1 MKEHEQFDSI
11 EVALEELR
19 QGKMVIVT
27 DDAARENEGDLVMAA
42 GKVTPQA
49 INFMAKYGRGLICV
63 PLLRERC
70 EQLGLTSMAA
80 QNNEPFKT
88 AFVSSVDARYGIT
101 TGISAFDRAE
111 TIQILA
117 DPEKGASEL
126 VTPGHIF
133 PLRYR
138 EGGVLNRA
146 GHTEASVDLARLA
159 GLYPAGVICEIMND
173 DGSMAR
179 LPDLMEF
186 KKKHQLKL
194 VSIAQLIEYRRRRE
208 SLIERVVTTQIPT
221 PYGMFQL
228 HAYESKIDD
237 LIHLAFVR
245 GEIGDG
251 KSVLSRVHSECLTGD
266 VFGSERCDCG
276 KQLDA
281 ALKKISEEGRGVLL
295 YLRQEGRGIG
305 LVNKLKAYA
314 LQDQGLDTVEANKKL
329 GFEVDLREY
338 GIGAQILADLGVQE
352 LKLMTNNPKKLVGLD
367 GFGMKVVERVPL
379 KIEANDHNVAYLK
392 AKMEKLGHLL

>member
-1 MKEHEQFDSI
+1 MTEHEQFDSI
-11 EVALEELR
+11 EAALEDLR

-42 GKVTPQA
+42 EKVTPEA

-63 PLLRERC
+63 PVLPERC
-70 EQLGLTSMAA
+70 QQLGLSSMSA
-80 QNNEPFKT
+80 QNNEPFRT
-88 AFVSSVDARYGIT
+88 AFVSSVDARAGIT

-111 TIQILA
+111 TIKILA
-117 DPEKGASEL
+117 DPNQSGKSL

-146 GHTEASVDLARLA
+146 GHTEASVDLAQLS

-179 LPDLMEF
+179 LPDLIEF
-186 KKKHQLKL
+186 KKEHQLKI
-194 VSIAQLIEYRRRRE
+194 VSIAQLIEYRRRQE
-208 SLIERVVTTQIPT
+208 SLIEQVVSTTIPT
-221 PYGMFQL
+221 PYGDFQL
-228 HAYESKIDD
+228 YAYESKIDD
-237 LIHLAFVR
+237 LIHLAFVKGKIDS
-245 GEIGDG
+245 GESI
-251 KSVLSRVHSECLTGD
+251 LSRVHSECLTGD
-266 VFGSERCDCG
+266 VFGSQRCDCG
-276 KQLDA
+276 RQLDA
-281 ALKKISEEGRGVLL
+281 ALKKISDEGQGVLL

-314 LQDQGLDTVEANKKL
+314 LQDEGLDTVEANKRL

-338 GIGAQILADLGVQE
+338 GIGAQILADLGVE
-352 LKLMTNNPKKLVGLD
+352 KLRLMTNNPKKLVGLD
-367 GFGMKVVERVPL
+367 GFGMQVVERVPL
-379 KIEANDHNVAYLK
+379 KIKANDHNFSYLK
-392 AKMEKLGHLL
+392 TKMEKLGHLL